1 VHIKKHL
8 SFAALRAALS
18 ELFEQIEDSRQ
29 AGKVDYRLHD
39 CLMSALAM
47 MFFQDPSLLS
57 FQRRMHDPLQCGNLK
72 ALFAVEAIPKDTALR
87 ESVDAVATEALKP
100 AFEIILQRLQR
111 GNQLAAYSFLD
122 GHYLIALDGSQYFS
136 SEQIQCPGCLTHQGA
151 KGPLRYSHQILQA
164 VMLHPHMRQVL
175 PLAPEPVANTDGHR
189 KQDCELAAAKRILP
203 KMRTAHPRL
212 PIIITADGLYS
223 NQPFVDA
230 LKKARMSFILV
241 AKPTDHKLLFEWVHE
256 LSGLGEG
263 GRLEFTDAK
272 GRRHTHRW
280 LNQVPLNGSRNA
292 DELNFFEYW
301 LTVDQKVTYHNS
313 WVTDIT
319 ISENNVCELVQGGRA
334 RWKIENETFNTL
346 KNQGYHIAHN
356 FGHGHNHLSMNF
368 FVLNLLAFYIHQIL
382 SLCDLS
388 YQYCR
393 SKFSSRQE
401 YWNNLRVAI
410 RMLFFNDFEHLL
422 RFVAEPPEIRAP

>member
-18 ELFEQIEDSRQ
+18 EIFEQIEDSRQ

-47 MFFQDPSLLS
+47 MVFQDPSLLS

-87 ESVDAVATEALKP
+87 ESVDAVSTEALTP
-100 AFEIILQRLQR
+100 AFEIFLQRLQR
-111 GNQLAAYSFLD
+111 GKQLAAYSFLD

-203 KMRTAHPRL
+203 KIRTAHPRL

-223 NQPFVDA
+223 DQPFVDA
-230 LKKARMSFILV
+230 LKKAGMSFILV
-241 AKPTDHKLLFEWVHE
+241 AKPTDHKVLFEWVEE
-256 LSGLGEG
+256 LQGLGAV
-263 GRLEFTDAK
+263 GRMELVDAK
-272 GRRHTHRW
+272 GRRHLYRW
-280 LNQVPLNGSRNA
+280 LNGVPLNGRNDA
-292 DELNFFEYW
+292 DTVNFFEYW
-301 LTVDQKVTYHNS
+301 LMVGQKSTYHNS
-313 WVTDIT
+313 WVSDIAL
-319 ISENNVCELVQGGRA
+319 SKDNVVELVQCGRA

-346 KNQGYHIAHN
+346 KNQGYHIEHN
-356 FGHGHNHLSMNF
+356 FGHGRQHLSMNF
-368 FVLNLLAFYIHQIL
+368 FALNLLAFFIHQIL
-382 SLCDLS
+382 ELCDPA
-388 YQYCR
+388 YQHCR
-393 SKFSSRQE
+393 SRFSSRQE
-401 YWNNLRVAI
+401 FWNNLRAAI
-410 RMLFFNDFEHLL
+410 RLLLFNDYEHLL
-422 RFVAEPPEIRAP
+422 RYVAHPADIRAP